1 MLSGLVLAFALAALA
16 AGSGPPILEGE
27 THARLSVTVDPDE
40 SGTIL
45 VPSPFAIVPGS
56 DRVVVHVPESG
67 GIFLLEGERIL
78 HHFPLPDVAELHDIA
93 AAETFFVA
101 GRRFPSGLVTVELR
115 AFDLREGRP
124 LASVESRNPQ
134 LRVDLEAEELWRVVI
149 RGSRAGVFHPATGAT
164 VPLWD
169 RETGPVPS
177 ADQVAGATAGLDWD
191 AETKWVPAP
200 DGSVS
205 RSTRGRSVEVVAP
218 GRGEFLDAVSDRAVL
233 LLQPAET
240 VRADADGELLLSHE
254 LGVRL
259 VEEGGVE
266 KDFRLRSMSD
276 DVRATRLVV
285 RGRPIR
291 VHDGR
296 IYWIFLGTDYME
308 IRTVPVSAIG
318 G

>member
-1 MLSGLVLAFALAALA
+1 MLSSLVSAFLLAGLA
-16 AGSGPPILEGE
+16 AGPGPPILEGE
-27 THARLSVTVDPDE
+27 THARLSVTVDPDK

-56 DRVVVHVPESG
+56 NRVVLHVPESG
-67 GIFLLEGERIL
+67 GIFLIEKERIL
-78 HHFPLPDVAELHDIA
+78 HHFPLPDVAELDDIA

-101 GRRFPSGLVTVELR
+101 GRRFPSDLVAVELR
-115 AFDLREGRP
+115 AFDLLEGRP

-149 RGSRAGVFHPATGAT
+149 RGTRAGVFHPATGAT

-177 ADQVAGATAGLDWD
+177 ADQIAGATAGLDWD
-191 AETKWVPAP
+191 ADTKWIPAP

-205 RSTRGRSVEVVAP
+205 RSTRGRTVEIVAP
-218 GRGEFLDAVSDRAVL
+218 GRGDFLDAISDRAVL
-233 LLQPAET
+233 LAQPAET

-254 LGVRL
+254 LGVRV

-266 KDFRLRSMSD
+266 RDFRLRSMSA

-285 RGRPIR
+285 RGRTVR
-291 VHDGR
+291 VHDGTV
-296 IYWIFLGTDYME
+296 YWIFLGTDYME
-308 IRTVPVSAIG
+308 IRAVPISAIG